1 MNFVVTHI
9 WRTTCDHFARYLDR
23 TGHLRLYTCGTRRF
37 TSGIATDKQKLLPGI
52 GAMAYLSKKT
62 LSQYQ
67 AESLRMRMH
76 PLIDKWTKW
85 QLKRGDHI
93 FSSYGYANECFIWAK
108 KNGGTTWIDAGNSHP
123 ESFWKIMETEHK
135 RWGCELLPVARHH
148 YERSLRMMDQTDYIC
163 SPSRFVSQ
171 SFLERGFE
179 PRRILENIYPI
190 DLANFTPRDRPR
202 EKSKPLTM
210 IYTGSLSLRKGS
222 PYLLEAFRI
231 VLKSVPNA
239 KLYLT
244 QNTHESFLPIL
255 RMFSDLPVTWFPNFR
270 HIKLA
275 EHLRSADIFILPSL
289 EDGFAMV
296 VSEALSCG
304 LPVITTPHTGAS
316 DLITSGQNGEVVPVR
331 DAQATATA
339 ILKWWQK
346 IEQGHVVN
354 TETLTQR
361 LSQAAFEETFE
372 GQLEGIRSTM

>member
-1 MNFVVTHI
+1 
-9 WRTTCDHFARYLDR
+9 
-23 TGHLRLYTCGTRRF
+23 
-37 TSGIATDKQKLLPGI
+37 
-52 GAMAYLSKKT
+52 
-62 LSQYQ
+62 
-67 AESLRMRMH
+67 
-76 PLIDKWTKW
+76 
-85 QLKRGDHI
+85 
-93 FSSYGYANECFIWAK
+93 
-108 KNGGTTWIDAGNSHP
+108 
-123 ESFWKIMETEHK
+123 
-135 RWGCELLPVARHH
+135 
-148 YERSLRMMDQTDYIC
+148 
-163 SPSRFVSQ
+163 
-171 SFLERGFE
+171 
-179 PRRILENIYPI
+179 
-190 DLANFTPRDRPR
+190 
-202 EKSKPLTM
+202 
-210 IYTGSLSLRKGS
+210 
-222 PYLLEAFRI
+222 
-231 VLKSVPNA
+231 
-239 KLYLT
+239 
-244 QNTHESFLPIL
+244 
-255 RMFSDLPVTWFPNFR
+255 MFSDLPVTWFPNFS